1 VESMNTR
8 VHARI
13 GQLDSR
19 RVIEH
24 MNSSSPTSLL
34 PRTPS
39 KANTRACTI
48 ALIVERRSQHRGSR
62 RYWHTR
68 SPGYGLL
75 LVAESTT
82 EAIVSCEVV
91 RALSLSLSLS
101 LSRWLA
107 NSTDRGSVQNALG
120 GMTPEDV
127 AAQACDQLLR
137 EIAVGGYVDS
147 TNQGMMLLFMVLC
160 TENVSK
166 IRLGRL
172 TNHTIQLLRHI
183 RDCFGVRFKITSSD
197 EGESLLLTCMGIG
210 FKNLAK
216 RVW

>member
-1 VESMNTR
+1 
-8 VHARI
+8 
-13 GQLDSR
+13 
-19 RVIEH
+19 
-24 MNSSSPTSLL
+24 
-34 PRTPS
+34 
-39 KANTRACTI
+39 
-48 ALIVERRSQHRGSR
+48 
-62 RYWHTR
+62 
-68 SPGYGLL
+68 
-75 LVAESTT
+75 
-82 EAIVSCEVV
+82 
-91 RALSLSLSLS
+91 
-101 LSRWLA
+101 
-107 NSTDRGSVQNALG
+107 
-120 GMTPEDV
+120 MTPEDV